1 MFDRPRSE
9 FGKWAKSRGV
19 SMVKLSELSGLPIG
33 TISALSRGDHNRPT
47 RLTVR
52 KLMKA
57 IREIDPDV
65 HEKDFWDV

>member
-1 MFDRPRSE
+1 M
-9 FGKWAKSRGV
+9 
-19 SMVKLSELSGLPIG
+19 MKLSELSGLPIG